1 MARAWTELADRI
13 EKLGQVGSVAVSVP
27 QPDVPLASP
36 PAPEQPD
43 AANGDTTP
51 VR

>member
-13 EKLGQVGSVAVSVP
+13 EKIGQGGSAVVEKVS
-27 QPDVPLASP
+27 QADVPPSSP

-43 AANGDTTP
+43 LGE
-51 VR
+51 R